1 MNSKDL
7 NIIYSINDAINE
19 KDKEIKIKKFY
30 RLLQEL
36 TKVLIEKNFLDFP
49 KNIPELLK
57 FLKDIP
63 MSTYIED
70 EDSND
75 TAIDEYLELT
85 NELLEKISEENSEE
99 EGQKLMYKLLKFI
112 RESELELKDK
122 ENIYRDIRKFIIE
135 NYYISV
141 RDFELEVKNK
151 FDSDIFKSL
160 KTMYEN
166 ADDINGEYLIC
177 PICGRELNLDDNKEG
192 RCSSVCNYYMNKYK
206 VKTKKKVFTNR
217 ILKLNEGIYRF
228 NLMSS
233 IGEFKIYKKCLKRF
247 KGKEITLYPNVDE
260 YDIRLRDYK
269 NDIIINLDIKDA
281 RTPERLVK
289 ILMTDTK
296 LEKLIDKDNKEF
308 NYIVIPEHRE
318 HIYKTT
324 NNNGR
329 YLKELK
335 QLLINE
341 NINIKVIGEK
351 NLYKEI
357 ERIFEDL

>member
-7 NIIYSINDAINE
+7 NIIYSIKDAINE
-19 KDKEIKIKKFY
+19 TDKEVKIKKFY
-30 RLLQEL
+30 KLLQEL
-36 TKVLIEKNFLDFP
+36 TKVLIENNFPDFP

-57 FLKDIP
+57 FLKDVP
-63 MSTYIED
+63 MSAYIKD
-70 EDSND
+70 EDSDD

-85 NELLEKISEENSEE
+85 DEFLEKISEENLEE
-99 EGQKLMYKLLKFI
+99 AGQKLMYKLLKFI
-112 RESELELKDK
+112 RESELEEK

-151 FDSDIFKSL
+151 FDSDIFKKL

-177 PICGRELNLDDNKEG
+177 PICGRELNLADNKEE
-192 RCSSVCNYYMNKYK
+192 RCSRVCNYYMDKYK
-206 VKTKKKVFTNR
+206 VKPKKKVFTNR
-217 ILKLNEGIYRF
+217 ILKLNEGIYSF

-233 IGEFKIYKKCLKRF
+233 IGEFKIYKKCLERF
-247 KGKEITLYPNVDE
+247 KDKEITLYPNVDE

-269 NDIIINLDIKDA
+269 NNIIVNLDVKDA

-289 ILMTDTK
+289 ILMANTK
-296 LEKLIDKDNKEF
+296 LDKLIDKGNKEF
-308 NYIVIPEHRE
+308 IYIVIPEHRE
-318 HIYKTT
+318 YIYKTA